1 MSQHGATASD
11 VHTIAS
17 ATVLDNIAALYGRAL
32 SRELLPI
39 ETATGY
45 ANTRSTSGTEPG
57 VDTSAGASAG
67 AGAGVGAGAGQGSGI
82 APRDILGGPTV
93 GGVDM
98 GVRYK
103 VKGYVSNA
111 NYSMKKSV
119 FMLFINDRLVDC
131 GSLKRV
137 CVLRAEDSCLLV
149 TPDPAFLLCSQAVE
163 SVFSDYLPK
172 RTHPFVYLSIHMPG
186 PHVDVNVHPT
196 KREVHFLHEDAVT
209 SGVQT
214 AVETALE
221 GANSSRNY
229 YTQVLLAPTVNPSR
243 TSAGLTIRAAHRNA
257 QAPTSS
263 LGAKSVDYT
272 EEGSA
277 ASEAPGTDPGQS
289 ASLGQNE
296 AGNTGQQV
304 LLSMQP
310 MSSCTSHTC
319 WVCRLREL
327 PARWLRIGLCARML
341 RRATWMLSSCTQ
353 GPHVRIL
360 IPGGQAML
368 RLPAPVGVLP
378 LATKPTPHRQLTGRR
393 PRSFPAGSEV
403 EPLRRPR
410 LARLLAWMSTTRE
423 RR

>member
-119 FMLFINDRLVDC
+119 FILFINDRLVDC

-149 TPDPAFLLCSQAVE
+149 TPDPAFS
-163 SVFSDYLPK
+163 P
-172 RTHPFVYLSIHMPG
+172 M
-186 PHVDVNVHPT
+186 
-196 KREVHFLHEDAVT
+196 
-209 SGVQT
+209 
-214 AVETALE
+214 
-221 GANSSRNY
+221 
-229 YTQVLLAPTVNPSR
+229 LA
-243 TSAGLTIRAAHRNA
+243 
-257 QAPTSS
+257 
-263 LGAKSVDYT
+263 
-272 EEGSA
+272 
-277 ASEAPGTDPGQS
+277 
-289 ASLGQNE
+289 
-296 AGNTGQQV
+296 
-304 LLSMQP
+304 
-310 MSSCTSHTC
+310 
-319 WVCRLREL
+319 
-327 PARWLRIGLCARML
+327 
-341 RRATWMLSSCTQ
+341 
-353 GPHVRIL
+353 
-360 IPGGQAML
+360 
-368 RLPAPVGVLP
+368 
-378 LATKPTPHRQLTGRR
+378 GR
-393 PRSFPAGSEV
+393 
-403 EPLRRPR
+403 
-410 LARLLAWMSTTRE
+410 
-423 RR
+423 